1 MRLNLSADDKCAV
14 RAFLFALSV
23 VFAATATSAQK
34 SARITHPIDD
44 NAVKV
49 LSGSTHPLATSA
61 NDVGRVD
68 NTLPMDRI
76 MLLLQPSADQKA
88 ALTRFISHQSDK
100 DSPQFH
106 QWLSPEQF
114 GARFGPAQEDIDQV
128 TGWLQS
134 HGLRVNSVARG
145 KQWIEFSGTA
155 AQVEHTFHTEIHQY
169 LVKGEMHIANAK
181 DISLP
186 EALTPVVAGVLSLHN
201 FQKHPMHT
209 EAVKVRRDATT
220 NKLVPEFTFHS
231 GQFHLLAPGDFSRI
245 YNTLP
250 LLNAGIN
257 GKDISIGIV
266 ARSNIELSD
275 VQTFR
280 QIFGLPAKDPNFII
294 NGVDPGANQN
304 GEEVEADLD
313 TEWSGAAAP
322 QATINLVIS
331 ASTFTSD
338 GSDLSL
344 AYIIDHRVASIVSSS
359 FGLCEAFLSP
369 AGNAFFERTYQ
380 QAAAQGMTVF
390 VDTGDNGAAGC
401 DEPLDGRSVPATLG
415 LNVNG
420 IASTSFNIA
429 VGGTQFAEQGNDGSF
444 WLASNRAD
452 LSSAIGYIPEA
463 VWNESCDPTVDP
475 GHCGDGRYSIAAGSG
490 GKSSC
495 INSQVVGNTI
505 NCINGY
511 PKPSWQAGP
520 TILNDGVRDVPDV
533 SLTAGSGHDG
543 YLICIAGFCQTSISN
558 GKTVLDSAFVVGGTS
573 ASTPAMAGIMALVE
587 QKNGAFQ
594 GLANFNFYK
603 LAATENLANCN
614 STLSTNPLQRPNC
627 IFQDVTQSNNSVP
640 GQLGFNAGP
649 GFDLATG
656 LGSVNAAKLANSW
669 NTGTKLA
676 TQMELSLPVSA
687 VQHGHALPVNVSVQ
701 PVSGNGAPSGDFDLF
716 AGSSTSIFGGTLLQG
731 VFSGFVN
738 GLPGGQYQVQAH
750 YGGDPMFKPSNS
762 NSVPLSVTP
771 EPSSV
776 ALVGLEVTQF
786 GNLIPPNNPFY
797 GQPIVAQIDVA
808 GKSGIG
814 SPSGSVTIF
823 DNKTPLGTVPLN
835 EGGNLFA
842 EIDNLTATGLLVG
855 HHDIRAA
862 YSGDASFQPSLSA
875 DVAFMVNKQSPN
887 ARIFA
892 VPNPPIAGAPAQFL
906 LFVGA
911 ILGQVLP
918 TGTVDIFDNGK
929 RIGAHLTLKFDGL
942 LGPGV
947 SQAAFTTSFSAG
959 FHDVE
964 FTYSGDKTFNS
975 IRLGDHLEGHVDFT
989 VAAASGAET
998 IIQVQQTPLTVA
1010 LSQTASY
1017 AVSVSPVVAGG
1028 LLPTGTVSLIG
1039 PNGAVFAGPVSLV
1052 NGKASLPLTFD
1063 AAGPFEIAAG
1073 YSGDDHYRAFSSDIL
1088 TTMVTKGT
1096 PTVSLTTPAGTVKGG
1111 MQTSFSVSVVGNP
1124 AVPQITTPFGFVQF
1138 FDSINGSAFQSLG
1151 SPQFLTV
1158 GNGGN
1163 PIFALPVVLATGN
1176 HVVKAEYL
1184 GSADWAPT
1192 FSNLVN
1198 VVIQP

>member
-1 MRLNLSADDKCAV
+1 MKLRVSADEKCAY
-14 RAFLFALSV
+14 RAFLFAFFV
-23 VFAATATSAQK
+23 VLVATIASAQK
-34 SARITHPIDD
+34 PAHITQVVDD

-49 LSGSTHPLATSA
+49 LSGSTHPLATPA

-68 NTLPMDRI
+68 GSLPMNRI
-76 MLLLQPSADQKA
+76 MLLLRPSGDQEA
-88 ALTRFISHQSDK
+88 ALTRFINHQSDK

-106 QWLSPEQF
+106 QWLSPEEF
-114 GARFGPAQEDIDQV
+114 GARFGPAPEDIDKV
-128 TGWLQS
+128 TGWLHS
-134 HGLRVNSVARG
+134 NGFTVNSVARG

-155 AQVEHTFHTEIHQY
+155 AQVESTFHTEIHQY

-186 EALTPVVAGVLSLHN
+186 AALTPVVGGVLSLHN
-201 FQKHPMHT
+201 FQKKPMHT
-209 EAVKVRRDATT
+209 EAVKVHRDVTT
-220 NKLVPEFTFHS
+220 NELVPEFTFHS

-359 FGLCEAFLSP
+359 FGLCEAFLGP

-401 DEPLDGRSVPATLG
+401 DEPLDGRSVPAMFG

-420 IASTSFNIA
+420 IASTPFNIA
-429 VGGTQFAEQGNDGSF
+429 VGGTQFAEQGNDSSF

-463 VWNESCDPTVDP
+463 VWNETCDPTVDP
-475 GHCGDGRYSIAAGSG
+475 AHCGDGRYSIAAGSG
-490 GKSSC
+490 GKSNC
-495 INSQVVGNTI
+495 TNSQVVGNTI

-511 PKPSWQAGP
+511 PKPAWQAGP
-520 TILNDGVRDVPDV
+520 TILNDGVRDLPDV

-543 YLICIAGFCQTSISN
+543 YLICIAGFCQTSIHN

-614 STLSTNPLQRPNC
+614 STLITNPLQRPNC

-640 GQLGFNAGP
+640 GQLGFDAVP

-676 TQMELSLPVSA
+676 SRMQLFLPVSSA
-687 VQHGHALPVNVSVQ
+687 QHGQAVPVNVSVQ

-716 AGSSTSIFGGTLLQG
+716 AGSSASIFGGTLSQG
-731 VFSGFVN
+731 VFSGAVN
-738 GLPGGQYQVQAH
+738 GLPGGQYQLQAH
-750 YGGDPMFKPSNS
+750 YGGNPMFKPSTS
-762 NSVPLSVTP
+762 NSVPVSITP

-776 ALVGLEVTQF
+776 ALVALEVTQF

-797 GQPIVAQIDVA
+797 AQPIVVQIDVS

-814 SPSGSVTIF
+814 SPTGSVTIF
-823 DNKTPLGTVPLN
+823 DNKTPLGTIPLN
-835 EGGNLFA
+835 GGGNLFA
-842 EIDNLTATGLLVG
+842 EIDNLTTTGLLVG
-855 HHDIRAA
+855 HHDITAV
-862 YSGDASFQPSLSA
+862 YNGDASFQPSISA
-875 DVAFMVNKQSPN
+875 DAAFMVNKQPPN
-887 ARIFA
+887 GRIFA
-892 VPNPPIAGAPAQFL
+892 VPNPPLAGAPAQFL
-906 LFVGA
+906 LFVGP

-929 RIGAHLTLKFDGL
+929 KIGNNLTLKFDGL
-942 LGPGV
+942 LGAGV
-947 SQAAFTTSFSAG
+947 SQTAFTTSFSAG
-959 FHDVE
+959 FHHVE
-964 FTYSGDKTFNS
+964 FTYSGDKNFS
-975 IRLGDHLEGHVDFT
+975 FIRSGDHNEGQVDFT
-989 VAAASGAET
+989 VAAASGAAT
-998 IIQVQQTPLTVA
+998 IIQLQQTPLTVA

-1017 AVSVSPVVAGG
+1017 AVSVRPMIAGG
-1028 LLPTGTVSLIG
+1028 PPPTGTVSLIG

-1052 NGKASLPLTFD
+1052 GGTASLPLTFD
-1063 AAGPFEIAAG
+1063 AAGPFAIAAS
-1073 YSGDDHYRAFSSDIL
+1073 YSGDGHYRAFSSGIL
-1088 TTMVTKGT
+1088 TTTVTKGT
-1096 PTVSLTTPAGTVKGG
+1096 PAVSLTTPAGIVKGG
-1111 MQTSFSVSVVGNP
+1111 MQTSFSVSVVGDP
-1124 AVPQITTPFGFVQF
+1124 AVPQITEPFGFVQF
-1138 FDSINGSAFQSLG
+1138 FDSINGGASQPLG
-1151 SPQFLTV
+1151 SPQPLAI

-1163 PIFALPVVLATGN
+1163 PVFALPLVLPVGS
-1176 HVVKAEYL
+1176 HVVRAEYL
-1184 GSADWAPT
+1184 GSRDWAPT
-1192 FSNLVN
+1192 FANSLNVLV
-1198 VVIQP
+1198 QP